1 MKKKLSLMLGVGA
14 LAITLSSCW
23 VLQSFTVLD
32 YTLNIGQGTKA
43 QFTLRPMAD
52 QNDRQFAFVVVGVSD
67 TNAIGV
73 GKATWGTNGQ
83 FNGPLVMPVSAPLP
97 AAMGSQCQSNGL
109 NFNTVTGV
117 TWKAYLTPQKIRDF
131 AQVEKRAI
139 VQVNI
144 KAKAGA
150 TANTTEQLVGVS
162 GIWVDDGDSV
172 VDSGDSFVCNGIAT
186 SGVAINP

>member
-1 MKKKLSLMLGVGA
+1 MKKKLLLVLGVGA
-14 LAITLSSCW
+14 LGITMSSCW

-52 QNDRQFAFVVVGVSD
+52 QNDRQFAFVIIGVGD
-67 TNAIGV
+67 TTAIGV

-83 FNGPLVMPVSAPLP
+83 FNGPLPMGVSAPLP

-109 NFNTVTGV
+109 NFNTVTGI

-131 AQVEKRAI
+131 ARVEKKAV
-139 VQVNI
+139 VQVNL
-144 KAKAGA
+144 KAKVGA
-150 TANTTEQLVGVS
+150 TGNTNEQLVGVS
-162 GIWVDDGDSV
+162 GIWIDDGDTT
-172 VDSGDSFVCNGIAT
+172 VDSGDTFLCNGIAT
-186 SGVAINP
+186 SSVAINP